1 MPLQNAF
8 MLLLLGTIWGSS
20 YLFIKI
26 TVAEIP
32 PFTFVVLRTGI
43 AGLILIA
50 TLLLRGRRLPSGRQ
64 WLTLSVMGL
73 FNALIPYGLIMW
85 GELHISSSL
94 AAVLNA
100 SMPLFTV
107 VIAHFWSV
115 NERLDGYKAA
125 GVLVGFA
132 GVVLL
137 LLPDLDEGMTYDLL
151 GGLAV
156 VGAGLSYAI
165 AAVYARRTF
174 HDQDP
179 ILLSTGQ
186 LITGFVMTL
195 PLAFLFEKPFALS
208 PSLTAWGSLIALS
221 VVGTAIAYVI
231 YYWLLEHGG
240 SVQASLVTYIIP
252 IGAMFWGWLLLRE
265 SIHWTFIVG
274 LAAILL
280 GIMIANR
287 FQIVRTLSR

>member
-8 MLLLLGTIWGSS
+8 MLLLLGTIWGAS
-20 YLFIKI
+20 YLFIKV
-26 TVAEIP
+26 TVADIP

-43 AGLILIA
+43 AGLILVA
-50 TLLLRGRRLPSGRQ
+50 TLLMRGRRLPRGRR
-64 WLTLSVMGL
+64 WLSLSVMGL
-73 FNALIPYGLIMW
+73 FNALIPYALIMW
-85 GELHISSSL
+85 GEIHISSSL

-107 VIAHFWSV
+107 VIAHFWAV
-115 NERLDGYKAA
+115 NERIDRFKAI
-125 GVLVGFA
+125 GVLVGFG

-137 LLPDLDEGMTYDLL
+137 LLPDLGEGMTYDLL

-165 AAVYARRTF
+165 AAVYARRNF
-174 HDQDP
+174 HDEDP
-179 ILLSTGQ
+179 IMLSSGQ
-186 LITGFVMTL
+186 LLTGFAMTL
-195 PLAFLFEKPFALS
+195 PLAFLLERPFSITPS
-208 PSLTAWGSLIALS
+208 PIAWGSLLALS
-221 VVGTAIAYVI
+221 VFGTAIAYVI

-252 IGAMFWGWLLLRE
+252 VGAMFWGWLLLRE

-287 FQIVRTLSR
+287 FQIVRSLSR

>member
-1 MPLQNAF
+1 MPIQNAF
-8 MLLLLGTIWGSS
+8 MLLLLGAIWGAS
-20 YLFIKI
+20 YLFIKV
-26 TVAEIP
+26 TVADIP
-32 PFTFVVLRTGI
+32 PLTFVVLRTGI
-43 AGLILIA
+43 AGLILVA
-50 TLLLRGRRLPSGRQ
+50 VLLLRKRRLPNSRQ
-64 WLTLSVMGL
+64 WLALSVMGL
-73 FNALIPYGLIMW
+73 LNALIPYGLIMW

-107 VIAHFWSV
+107 VLAHFWAV
-115 NERLDGYKAA
+115 NERINWFKGL
-125 GVLVGFA
+125 GVLVGFG

-137 LLPDLDEGMTYDLL
+137 LVPDLVEGMTYNLL

-165 AAVYARRTF
+165 AAVYARRSF
-174 HDQDP
+174 RNEDP
-179 ILLSTGQ
+179 IMLSSGQ
-186 LITGFVMTL
+186 LVTGFVMTL
-195 PLAFLFEKPFALS
+195 PLAFLFEKPFAIT
-208 PSLTAWGSLIALS
+208 PSLAAWGSLLALS

-231 YYWLLEHGG
+231 YYWILDHGS

-252 IGAMFWGWLLLRE
+252 IGAMFWGWLILHE
-265 SIHWTFIVG
+265 TFHWTFFVG

-287 FQIVRTLSR
+287 FQIVRSFSR